1 MEQTPNISQTFH
13 VRMVAVTSLLAA
25 LDCFLVFS
33 TATKLLANGPSMQLL
48 FGFEYL
54 VLLTAIVSTFC
65 KYVLQCVDHNA
76 EQQWDAKA
84 IYMFYVDIVQVGGSS
99 FHLRALEH
107 STQTRA
113 LFL

>member
-1 MEQTPNISQTFH
+1 
-13 VRMVAVTSLLAA
+13 
-25 LDCFLVFS
+25 
-33 TATKLLANGPSMQLL
+33 MQLL

-99 FHLRALEH
+99 FHHRALEH

>member
-1 MEQTPNISQTFH
+1 
-13 VRMVAVTSLLAA
+13 MVGVTMILTA
-25 LDCFLVFS
+25 LDCFLVYS
-33 TATKLLANGPSMQLL
+33 TATQLLTHGPSMQLL

-84 IYMFYVDIVQVGGSS
+84 IYMFYVDIVQVP
-99 FHLRALEH
+99 HTP
-107 STQTRA
+107 STRTPWHMAHACQCEARHPNLLT
-113 LFL
+113 